1 MSGGNAAAGSGS
13 APPSQQVGW
22 QRTSFC
28 IATLTGS
35 VTLDGF
41 TYRGLGLDKRGRWIL
56 SHLNT
61 GLKIAALG
69 TQKPAALAAATEI
82 AEAGDWEFSGP
93 DGIENQFPD
102 AGAIVHE
109 ILLRHGFAGIGK
121 RSEITEPI
129 REICRDVL
137 TKRESPSSPSVSA

>member
-1 MSGGNAAAGSGS
+1 MTNEKRK
-13 APPSQQVGW
+13 W
-22 QRTSFC
+22 RKESFC
-28 IATLTGS
+28 IATFTRA

-41 TYRGLGLDKRGRWIL
+41 TYRGLGLDKRGRWVL

-69 TQKPAALAAATEI
+69 TRKPEAMAAATEI

-93 DGIENQFPD
+93 DGVENQFPD
-102 AGAIVHE
+102 AGPIVHG
-109 ILLRHGFAGIGK
+109 ILVRHGFAGIGP
-121 RSEITEPI
+121 RSEITEPM

-137 TKRESPSSPSVSA
+137 MIRETPKDHPNA

>member
-1 MSGGNAAAGSGS
+1 MS
-13 APPSQQVGW
+13 W
-22 QRTSFC
+22 QRTIFC

-35 VTLDGF
+35 DTLDGF

-93 DGIENQFPD
+93 DGIDNQFPD
-102 AGAIVHE
+102 AGVIVHR
-109 ILLRHGFAGIGK
+109 ILLRHGFAGIEK
-121 RSEITEPI
+121 RSEITEEM

-137 TKRESPSSPSVSA
+137 TIRETPAAKEKSA